1 MSFNLPKF
9 EETISSTLIKLT
21 DSSNLME
28 MFDILLTYESNIH
41 NLFFPEPDIAE
52 TQKETNKRD
61 AVYCAA
67 YQLKIFMEV
76 YELYKA
82 HMEVVMYNTRN
93 GYNSINKLQD
103 MCSEVTDVILYLM
116 LNLSQVD
123 KTHRSRILDSIN
135 CGLIQSFPNE
145 ENYQES
151 PLTSENGYRSVNHA
165 LNEFVNELSIGFNSN
180 WHRTDK
186 RVDIEIICRNTTNII
201 KTCFVLYHRIADIL
215 QPNDSTSA
223 TMLMFKSEIRL
234 AILKFNSY
242 ILTKN

>member
-1 MSFNLPKF
+1 MSFNLPQF
-9 EETISSTLIKLT
+9 EETISSTIIKLT
-21 DSSNLME
+21 DSNNLME

-52 TQKETNKRD
+52 INHESTKRK
-61 AVYCAA
+61 AVVGAA

-82 HMEVVMYNTRN
+82 HVEVVMYNN
-93 GYNSINKLQD
+93 QKGYNSPNKLQE
-103 MCSEVTDVILYLM
+103 MCSEITDVILYLM

-123 KTHRSRILDSIN
+123 KTYRQHILDSIN
-135 CGLIQSFPNE
+135 AGLIQSYPKDQDT
-145 ENYQES
+145 QES
-151 PLTSENGYRSVNHA
+151 SLTSENGYRSVNHA
-165 LNEFVNELSIGFNSN
+165 LNEYVNELSIGFNSN

-186 RVDIEIICRNTTNII
+186 PVDIELICRNTTNII
-201 KTCFVLYHRIADIL
+201 KTCFDLYHQIAELLHPDVY
-215 QPNDSTSA
+215 TSA

>member
-1 MSFNLPKF
+1 MPFNLPQF

-52 TQKETNKRD
+52 TWKEANRKD
-61 AVYCAA
+61 AVYGAA

-82 HMEVVMYNTRN
+82 HIEVVMYNKRK
-93 GYNSINKLQD
+93 GYNSPNKLQE
-103 MCSEVTDVILYLM
+103 MCSEITDIILYLM

-123 KTHRSRILDSIN
+123 KTHRSSILDSIN
-135 CGLIQSFPNE
+135 RGLIQSFPKDQD
-145 ENYQES
+145 YQES
-151 PLTSENGYRSVNHA
+151 ILTTENGYRSVNHA
-165 LNEFVNELSIGFNSN
+165 LNEYVNELSIGFNSN

-201 KTCFVLYHRIADIL
+201 KTCFDLYHRIAAIL
-215 QPNDSTSA
+215 QTYGSSSA

-234 AILKFNSY
+234 AILKFNNY

>member
-1 MSFNLPKF
+1 MSFNLSKF

-28 MFDILLTYESNIH
+28 MFDILLTYESTIH
-41 NLFFPEPDIAE
+41 NLFFPEPEIAE
-52 TQKETNKRD
+52 SQKETNKRE

-82 HMEVVMYNTRN
+82 HIEVATYNN
-93 GYNSINKLQD
+93 QKGYNSPNRLQE
-103 MCSEVTDVILYLM
+103 MCSEITDVILYLM

-123 KTHRSRILDSIN
+123 KSHRSRILDSIN
-135 CGLIQSFPNE
+135 SGLIQSFPKDQE
-145 ENYQES
+145 YQES
-151 PLTSENGYRSVNHA
+151 VLTAENGYRSVNQA
-165 LNEFVNELSIGFNSN
+165 LNEYVNELSIGFNSN

-186 RVDIEIICRNTTNII
+186 RVDIELICRNTTNII
-201 KTCFVLYHRIADIL
+201 KTCFDLYHRIAAIL
-215 QPNDSTSA
+215 QPDGSTSA

-234 AILKFNSY
+234 AILKFNNY

>member
-1 MSFNLPKF
+1 MSFNLSKF
-9 EETISSTLIKLT
+9 EETISSTIIKLT

-41 NLFFPEPDIAE
+41 NLFFPEPEIAE
-52 TQKETNKRD
+52 SQKETNKKE

-82 HMEVVMYNTRN
+82 HIEVATYNTQK
-93 GYNSINKLQD
+93 GYNSPNKLQE
-103 MCSEVTDVILYLM
+103 MCSEITDVILYLM

-123 KTHRSRILDSIN
+123 KTHRSSILDSIN
-135 CGLIQSFPNE
+135 RGLIQSFPKDQD
-145 ENYQES
+145 YQES
-151 PLTSENGYRSVNHA
+151 ILTTENGYRLVNQS
-165 LNEFVNELSIGFNSN
+165 LNEYVNELSIGFNSN

-186 RVDIEIICRNTTNII
+186 LVDIDIICRNTTNII
-201 KTCFVLYHRIADIL
+201 KTCFELYHQIAAIL
-215 QPNDSTSA
+215 QPDGSTSA

-234 AILKFNSY
+234 AILKFNNY

>member
-1 MSFNLPKF
+1 MSFNLSKF

-41 NLFFPEPDIAE
+41 NLFFPEPEIAE
-52 TQKETNKRD
+52 SQKETNKKE

-82 HMEVVMYNTRN
+82 HIEVATYNTQKW
-93 GYNSINKLQD
+93 YNSPNKLRE
-103 MCSEVTDVILYLM
+103 MCSEITDVILYLM

-135 CGLIQSFPNE
+135 IGLIQSFPKE
-145 ENYQES
+145 QDYQE
-151 PLTSENGYRSVNHA
+151 
-165 LNEFVNELSIGFNSN
+165 
-180 WHRTDK
+180 
-186 RVDIEIICRNTTNII
+186 
-201 KTCFVLYHRIADIL
+201 
-215 QPNDSTSA
+215 
-223 TMLMFKSEIRL
+223 
-234 AILKFNSY
+234 
-242 ILTKN
+242 